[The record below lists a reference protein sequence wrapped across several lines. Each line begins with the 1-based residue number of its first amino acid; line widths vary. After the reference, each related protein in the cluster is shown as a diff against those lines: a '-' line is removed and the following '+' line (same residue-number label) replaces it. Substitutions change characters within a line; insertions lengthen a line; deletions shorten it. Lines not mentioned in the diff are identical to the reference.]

1 MKHKFRSY
9 YIVSVK
15 PLIHESIEQRKT
27 DPKGLTS
34 CQKSFLSY
42 LLAAS
47 DVDED
52 FARMCSHRY
61 LRMIL
66 RLGGKGSEGSYV
78 KDSEITKQLKMRS
91 CGTLDKKEDCILVI
105 MLIDLLW
112 CFDS

>member
-1 MKHKFRSY
+1 M
-9 YIVSVK
+9 SVK

-27 DPKGLTS
+27 DQKGLTS

-42 LLAAS
+42 LLAAG

-61 LRMIL
+61 LRMIM
-66 RLGGKGSEGSYV
+66 RLGGNGHGGSYV
-78 KDSEITKQLKMRS
+78 KDSEITNQLKLRN
-91 CGTLDKKEDCILVI
+91 CGTLNKKEDCILVI